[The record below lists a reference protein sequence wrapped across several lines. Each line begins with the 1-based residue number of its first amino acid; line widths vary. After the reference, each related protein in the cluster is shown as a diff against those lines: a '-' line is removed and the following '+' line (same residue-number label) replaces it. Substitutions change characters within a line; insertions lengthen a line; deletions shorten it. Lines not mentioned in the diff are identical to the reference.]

1 MHTCILSG
9 NPPLMGPIE
18 CDRKMHVTSEARL
31 KEALQPLP

>member
-9 NPPLMGPIE
+9 NPPLTGPIE